1 MLAFNLFATEGG
13 LFDINA
19 TLPLM
24 AIQVVVLTYLL
35 NSLFFKPVGKV
46 VEKREEYVKN
56 NITAAKNKLAE
67 VEKLEADLLN
77 QLQKARSEAVKIV
90 NEAEQDSEK
99 LYQEA
104 IDLANNEANAS
115 KEKARLEIENQT
127 SSARKQLLQQ
137 ADDLSELIV
146 NRLIPV
152 SYTHLTLPTTR

>member
-127 SSARKQLLQQ
+127 SSAREQLLQQ

-146 NRLIPV
+146 NRLIQQK
-152 SYTHLTLPTTR
+152 

>member
-1 MLAFNLFATEGG
+1 MLALNLFATEGG

-90 NEAEQDSEK
+90 DEAEQDSEK
-99 LYQEA
+99 LYREA

-127 SSARKQLLQQ
+127 SSARKQLSQQ

-146 NRLIPV
+146 NRLIQQK
-152 SYTHLTLPTTR
+152 

>member
-1 MLAFNLFATEGG
+1 MLVFTIFATEGG

-46 VEKREEYVKN
+46 VEKREEYVRN
-56 NITAAKNKLAE
+56 NITEAKNKLAE

-127 SSARKQLLQQ
+127 SSARKQLSQQ

-146 NRLIPV
+146 NRLIQQK
-152 SYTHLTLPTTR
+152 

>member
-115 KEKARLEIENQT
+115 KEKARLEIESQT
-127 SSARKQLLQQ
+127 SSARKQLSQQ

-146 NRLIPV
+146 NRLIQQK
-152 SYTHLTLPTTR
+152 

>member
-1 MLAFNLFATEGG
+1 MLAFNFFATEGG

-99 LYQEA
+99 LYREA

-127 SSARKQLLQQ
+127 SSARKQLSQQ

-146 NRLIPV
+146 NRLIQQK
-152 SYTHLTLPTTR
+152 

>member
-1 MLAFNLFATEGG
+1 MLVFNLFATEGG

-56 NITAAKNKLAE
+56 NITEAKNKLAE

-115 KEKARLEIENQT
+115 KEKARLEIQNQT
-127 SSARKQLLQQ
+127 SSARKQLSQQ

-146 NRLIPV
+146 NRLIQQK
-152 SYTHLTLPTTR
+152 

>member
-104 IDLANNEANAS
+104 IDLSTNEANAS

-127 SSARKQLLQQ
+127 SSARKQLSQQ

-146 NRLIPV
+146 NRLIQQK
-152 SYTHLTLPTTR
+152 

>member
-1 MLAFNLFATEGG
+1 MLALNLFATEGG

-127 SSARKQLLQQ
+127 SSARKQLSQQ

-146 NRLIPV
+146 NRLIQQK
-152 SYTHLTLPTTR
+152 

>member
-127 SSARKQLLQQ
+127 SSARKQLSQQ
-137 ADDLSELIV
+137 ADDLSELIG
-146 NRLIPV
+146 NRLIQQK
-152 SYTHLTLPTTR
+152 

>member
-104 IDLANNEANAS
+104 LDLANNEANAS

-127 SSARKQLLQQ
+127 SSARKQLSQQ

-146 NRLIPV
+146 NRLIQQK
-152 SYTHLTLPTTR
+152 

>member
-115 KEKARLEIENQT
+115 KEKARSEIENQT
-127 SSARKQLLQQ
+127 SSARKQLSQQ

-146 NRLIPV
+146 NRLIQQK
-152 SYTHLTLPTTR
+152 

>member
-1 MLAFNLFATEGG
+1 MLVFHIFATEGG

-46 VEKREEYVKN
+46 VEKREEFVRN
-56 NITAAKNKLAE
+56 NITEAKKKIAE

-77 QLQKARSEAVKIV
+77 QLQEARSEAAKIV
-90 NEAEQDSEK
+90 TEAENESDK

-104 IDLANNEANAS
+104 IALANNEANAS
-115 KEKARLEIENQT
+115 KENARLEIENQT
-127 SSARKQLLQQ
+127 SVAREQLTKQ
-137 ADDLSELIV
+137 AEDLSELIV
-146 NRLIPV
+146 NRLIQQK
-152 SYTHLTLPTTR
+152 

>member
-1 MLAFNLFATEGG
+1 
-13 LFDINA
+13 
-19 TLPLM
+19 M

-56 NITAAKNKLAE
+56 NITEAKNKLAE

-104 IDLANNEANAS
+104 INLANNEANAS

-127 SSARKQLLQQ
+127 SSARKQLSQQ

-146 NRLIPV
+146 NRLIQQK
-152 SYTHLTLPTTR
+152 

>member
-1 MLAFNLFATEGG
+1 MLVFNLFATEGG

-99 LYQEA
+99 LYREA

-127 SSARKQLLQQ
+127 SSARKQLSQQ

-146 NRLIPV
+146 NRLIQQK
-152 SYTHLTLPTTR
+152 

>member
-1 MLAFNLFATEGG
+1 MLALNLFATEGG

-127 SSARKQLLQQ
+127 SSARKQLSQQ
-137 ADDLSELIV
+137 AEDLSELIV
-146 NRLIPV
+146 NRLIQQK
-152 SYTHLTLPTTR
+152 